1 MKRKNDLMWGIS
13 LMIIGAATVILA
25 GSNIIGIEL
34 PDIAVRI
41 TGIADL
47 IALPV
52 LTYTTVKRI
61 KNDQT

>member
-1 MKRKNDLMWGIS
+1 MKSKNDLMWGIS

-25 GSNIIGIEL
+25 GSNIIGTEL

-61 KNDQT
+61 KNGQT